1 LSSAAPLEDPLTAK
15 RVKRRVRAFVILAI
29 AAFLGGGIGAKSLWS
44 AAHVPTPPAAP
55 ARDTVGAPEPPVDTT
70 PAPSASPSHRRASR
84 HRTHRPSHAKHT
96 VAGLSAEQTAVHLT
110 NAQRERHG
118 CAPLRTDSRL
128 RAAARDHSADMR
140 DRGYFDHDTPTGTSP
155 WDRIKARGYA
165 DPGAENIARG
175 YHSATAVVAGWMDSP
190 GHRANI
196 LNCDLKA
203 VGIGVAYGPSGP
215 WWTQDFGFR

>member
-1 LSSAAPLEDPLTAK
+1 
-15 RVKRRVRAFVILAI
+15 
-29 AAFLGGGIGAKSLWS
+29 
-44 AAHVPTPPAAP
+44 
-55 ARDTVGAPEPPVDTT
+55 
-70 PAPSASPSHRRASR
+70 
-84 HRTHRPSHAKHT
+84 
-96 VAGLSAEQTAVHLT
+96 VAGLSAEQTAVVLT

-128 RAAARDHSADMR
+128 RTAARDHSADMR
-140 DRGYFDHDTPTGTSP
+140 DRGYFDHDTPNGTSP
-155 WDRIKARGYA
+155 WDRIKAQGYA

-175 YHSATAVVAGWMDSP
+175 YGTAAAVVAGWMDSP